1 MLEEQQAGEPRTKQ
15 SPSKP
20 ELESQAGEPNR
31 EQEPDAEGSR
41 APAPAHDD
49 PGARRPGVVTLE
61 PLEGKEAVLGGAAA
75 LVAEWRRLRGDDAQ
89 RGSAV
94 ERARAEERR
103 WEIELIAG
111 HGLALPPET
120 EPLHPSR
127 RDDQLRW
134 RRVTLRRV
142 HGQRVRAERLRLL
155 RRLLTLGLWWR

>member
-1 MLEEQQAGEPRTKQ
+1 M
-15 SPSKP
+15 
-20 ELESQAGEPNR
+20 
-31 EQEPDAEGSR
+31 
-41 APAPAHDD
+41 
-49 PGARRPGVVTLE
+49 VTLE
-61 PLEGKEAVLGGAAA
+61 PLEGEEAVLGGAAA

-103 WEIELIAG
+103 WEIEIELIARY
-111 HGLALPPET
+111 GLALPPET

-142 HGQRVRAERLRLL
+142 HGERVRAERLRLL
-155 RRLLTLGLWWR
+155 RRVLTLGLWWR